1 MDLKCGY
8 AVSGGVMGGA
18 LFGMIVGALVVNAS
32 IGYILLLLIAW
43 GLALWMTVRTIMADA
58 RHDEE
63 LLHQNAD
70 AFGGEE
76 ELPPLYWEGYD
87 RGYDEALEPWLT
99 PGPRG
104 YVPRRKSKKVPDITT
119 PLRADARTLMQP
131 PSRARV
137 PSPGKCRGR
146 KECNFMARK
155 KVTSAP
161 ALADWSAVDS
171 ALRDIRE
178 CQHTLAEMSVQR
190 DRQIDSIKADY
201 TQAALPLQNRMKA
214 LESDVKAYVDMHRAE
229 LDGKSRTLTFGTV
242 GYRVSSKL
250 MLASGRVA
258 EAIATLKALGHA
270 ELVKTTETLD
280 REALRRQPGELL
292 QQVGAYIRT
301 VDEFYYD
308 VSTKEADA

>member
-43 GLALWMTVRTIMADA
+43 GLALWMTVRTIKNCCTRTRM
-58 RHDEE
+58 
-63 LLHQNAD
+63 
-70 AFGGEE
+70 
-76 ELPPLYWEGYD
+76 PLTVRKNYRPCTGRATTGVMMKPWK
-87 RGYDEALEPWLT
+87 PWLT
-99 PGPRG
+99 PGPRVCG
-104 YVPRRKSKKVPDITT
+104 PRRKSKKVPDITT

-155 KVTSAP
+155 KVTSAL

>member
-1 MDLKCGY
+1 MSGSACNAYQIRKIY
-8 AVSGGVMGGA
+8 AIGGA
-18 LFGMIVGALVVNAS
+18 LGMVKRGE
-32 IGYILLLLIAW
+32 
-43 GLALWMTVRTIMADA
+43 D
-58 RHDEE
+58 DD
-63 LLHQNAD
+63 LLH
-70 AFGGEE
+70 
-76 ELPPLYWEGYD
+76 ELVNGM
-87 RGYDEALEPWLT
+87 T
-99 PGPRG
+99 
-104 YVPRRKSKKVPDITT
+104 
-119 PLRADARTLMQP
+119 
-131 PSRARV
+131 
-137 PSPGKCRGR
+137 GK
-146 KECNFMARK
+146 
-155 KVTSAP
+155 T
-161 ALADWSAVDS
+161 
-171 ALRDIRE
+171 
-178 CQHTLAEMSVQR
+178 
-190 DRQIDSIKADY
+190 SIKADY

>member
-1 MDLKCGY
+1 
-8 AVSGGVMGGA
+8 
-18 LFGMIVGALVVNAS
+18 
-32 IGYILLLLIAW
+32 
-43 GLALWMTVRTIMADA
+43 
-58 RHDEE
+58 
-63 LLHQNAD
+63 
-70 AFGGEE
+70 
-76 ELPPLYWEGYD
+76 
-87 RGYDEALEPWLT
+87 
-99 PGPRG
+99 
-104 YVPRRKSKKVPDITT
+104 
-119 PLRADARTLMQP
+119 
-131 PSRARV
+131 
-137 PSPGKCRGR
+137 
-146 KECNFMARK
+146 MARK
-155 KVTSAP
+155 KVTSAL

-242 GYRVSSKL
+242 GYRVSS
-250 MLASGRVA
+250 
-258 EAIATLKALGHA
+258 TLKALGHA